1 MANRLIHEQSPYLQ
15 QHAHN
20 PVDWYAWGDEAFD
33 RAAKEGKPVLVS
45 IGYAACH
52 WCHVMERESFEN
64 EETAAYMNE
73 HFINVKVDREE
84 HPDVDAMYMDA
95 VQAIAGNGGWPLN
108 VFVTADRIPFYGGT
122 YFPPKEMFGRVSW
135 RQVLER
141 MNDIWVKQTGEVKM
155 QTTQM
160 LQYLKQ
166 TSLIATRAEQKRV
179 SKEVNEELL
188 NTLLKNAD
196 SQYGGFGRAPK
207 FPSTMAIK
215 YLLDNYH
222 FYGNE
227 RALKQAL
234 LSLDMMINGGIYD
247 QIGGGFA
254 RYSTDDKWLAPHFEK
269 MLYDNALVI
278 SVLCDAYSLTQN
290 ERYKEVIEETIAFCE
305 RELSNGH
312 GGYYCAIDADSEGV
326 EGKFYTWTWQEWEAL
341 NVDPVLTEYFGVVKD
356 GNWEGTNILH
366 VTKTAKEVAEKNGQ
380 NEADLIA
387 KVKLFKKQ
395 LFAIREKKERPSTDD
410 KSLLSWNALMNVALT
425 KAAAVLSD
433 SQYLVRATTHLEWL
447 LKEFVLEDKV
457 LHTWKKGSAKI
468 MAKLDDVAYLTN
480 AIINYASVT
489 GDKRKLHLAA
499 DIIEKVNS
507 QFLHEDRSF
516 YYYSSSLQKD
526 IPVRK
531 IDVYDGALPSA
542 NAVMAK
548 NLQILGISLE
558 KNNWIEQGEYMVA
571 NMAANS
577 VKYPSSFAYW
587 AQLLQYDLVGLY
599 KVDFVGGN
607 AEKSHAKLLR
617 YYVPNAVKLLPVKD
631 DSDVEVLSSRRFA
644 QQLEINICSKE
655 MCLPPVNTVKEV
667 LEKLRMS
674 N

>member
-20 PVDWYAWGDEAFD
+20 PVDWYAWGDDAFD

-84 HPDVDAMYMDA
+84 HPDVDGMYMDA
-95 VQAIAGNGGWPLN
+95 VQAITGNGGWPLN

-122 YFPPKEMFGRVSW
+122 YFPPTEMYGRLSW

-141 MNDIWVKQTGEVKM
+141 MNEIWVKQTGEVKM

-166 TSLIATRAEQKRV
+166 TSLIATRTEQKRV

-196 SQYGGFGRAPK
+196 SRYGGFGKAPK

-222 FYGNE
+222 FYCNE
-227 RALKQAL
+227 SALKQAL

-269 MLYDNALVI
+269 MLYDNALIV

-305 RELSNGH
+305 RELSNGN

-341 NVDPVLTEYFGVVKD
+341 NVAPILTEYFGVVRD

-380 NEADLIA
+380 NEADFIA
-387 KVKLFKKQ
+387 KIKLFKKQ
-395 LFAIREKKERPSTDD
+395 LFAIRAKKIRPSTDD

-425 KAAAVLSD
+425 KAAAVLGD
-433 SQYLVRATTHLEWL
+433 SQYLVKATEHLEWMM
-447 LKEFVLEDKV
+447 KVFVFEDKL
-457 LHTWKKGSAKI
+457 LHTWKNGTAKI
-468 MAKLDDVAYLTN
+468 TAKLDDVAYLIN

-489 GDKRKLHLAA
+489 GDKKKLYEAV
-499 DIIEKVNS
+499 DIIERVNNE
-507 QFLHEDRSF
+507 FLHEDKSF

-531 IDVYDGALPSA
+531 VDVYDGALPSA
-542 NAVMAK
+542 NAVMAD
-548 NLQILGISLE
+548 NLLRLGVALE

-571 NMAANS
+571 NLTANS

-587 AQLLQYDLVGLY
+587 AQLLQYGLVGMY
-599 KVDFVGGN
+599 KVDFIGDN
-607 AEKSHAKLLR
+607 AEKLHAELLK

-631 DSDVEVLSSRRFA
+631 GSDMDGFSSRGFA